1 MVRFVVDPT
10 TEEEVI
16 ASLGIPEL
24 TFFDE
29 LAYTGTAAGG
39 LVAHACMAVATGD
52 GQQRTAL
59 SCDEREVW
67 GSGMGLGRL
76 PGVGGRGRRRS
87 WSLSAS
93 WYRANSWQCMP
104 GRHMY
109 EYGTTSAQFGAIS
122 VACRKHANMNPR
134 AIMYGRPM
142 TIEDHQNSRMIYD
155 PFHLLDCCLETDGGA
170 AIVISSAERAQ
181 DMRQRPV
188 YVSAVAQSLVPPI
201 LENGPISQTV
211 AAVSGPRL
219 FDIAGITPQDIDAAQ
234 IYDHFSALVLFALE
248 DYGFCAKGE
257 GGAFVEGG
265 RIEIGGELPINTAGG
280 HLSEAYVHTVNHII
294 EGVRQLRGCST
305 AQVPDAEFV
314 LVDTGEGVGAMILRR

>member
-1 MVRFVVDPT
+1 
-10 TEEEVI
+10 
-16 ASLGIPEL
+16 
-24 TFFDE
+24 
-29 LAYTGTAAGG
+29 
-39 LVAHACMAVATGD
+39 
-52 GQQRTAL
+52 
-59 SCDEREVW
+59 
-67 GSGMGLGRL
+67 
-76 PGVGGRGRRRS
+76 
-87 WSLSAS
+87 
-93 WYRANSWQCMP
+93 
-104 GRHMY
+104 
-109 EYGTTSAQFGAIS
+109 
-122 VACRKHANMNPR
+122 
-134 AIMYGRPM
+134 
-142 TIEDHQNSRMIYD
+142 
-155 PFHLLDCCLETDGGA
+155 
-170 AIVISSAERAQ
+170 
-181 DMRQRPV
+181 MRQRPV

-257 GGAFVEGG
+257 GGSFVEGG